1 MFNTLSGCSVKHT
14 THLSAESGINPSD
27 IEVNVFLA
35 EIDKLGNL
43 YVVTDKNI
51 LIKYDKNNREKYRYA
66 NKRSGR
72 ITQLDVSN
80 PLKIL
85 LFFDDFNYLLVLDA
99 TLTEVIDFKIE
110 DFEMTDITAA
120 AIANDDNYWVYD
132 PVQFR
137 LLKINHRGIILTQSS
152 NTNDFGMDGTNIS
165 RIRESGNFVI
175 LCDNSKGFYIF
186 DNLGQYVKT
195 LDIPNVDYFQFYGR
209 SIFYYAGNMLRAAN
223 IQTGLTTD
231 VIVAENILHPD
242 SLMYIMETPDE
253 RVFVYK
259 SKISRISKKI

>member
-1 MFNTLSGCSVKHT
+1 MFNTLSGCSAKHT
-14 THLSAESGINPSD
+14 THLSAASGINPSE

-110 DFEMTDITAA
+110 DFGMTDITAA

-137 LLKINHRGIILTQSS
+137 LLKSTTVASYSHNPPTPMILAWMARIYPESENPAILSYCAIIQRDFTFLTILVSMS
-152 NTNDFGMDGTNIS
+152 KHWIYLMWIIS
-165 RIRESGNFVI
+165 
-175 LCDNSKGFYIF
+175 
-186 DNLGQYVKT
+186 
-195 LDIPNVDYFQFYGR
+195 
-209 SIFYYAGNMLRAAN
+209 
-223 IQTGLTTD
+223 
-231 VIVAENILHPD
+231 
-242 SLMYIMETPDE
+242 SLMVVAFFTLPEICSGQQIF
-253 RVFVYK
+253 RQA
-259 SKISRISKKI
+259 